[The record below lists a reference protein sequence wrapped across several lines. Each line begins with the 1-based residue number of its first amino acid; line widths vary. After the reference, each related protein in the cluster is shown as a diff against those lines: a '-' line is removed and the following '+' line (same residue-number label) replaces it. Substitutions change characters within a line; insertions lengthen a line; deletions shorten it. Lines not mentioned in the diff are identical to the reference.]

1 MRKMATTKASIK
13 DLKSNSFV
21 IIEDVPCR
29 VDKVQIS
36 SSGKH
41 GHSKVRLDAK
51 GLLDGRTRS
60 IIMPA
65 DEEVEIPI
73 VEKKQGQVLS
83 ITGNTAQVMD
93 MTDFQVFDMEIPEE
107 RKEEVKQGEEID
119 YYEVSDVKTL
129 KKLK

>member
-1 MRKMATTKASIK
+1 MATTKAEIK

-51 GLLDGRTRS
+51 GLFDGRTRS

-83 ITGNTAQVMD
+83 ISGKTAQVMD
-93 MTDFQVFDMEIPEE
+93 MTDFQVFDLEIPED

>member
-1 MRKMATTKASIK
+1 MASTKAVVK
-13 DLKSNSFV
+13 DLKPNSFV
-21 IIEDVPCR
+21 AIDGAPCR
-29 VDKVQIS
+29 VDKVQVS

-60 IIMPA
+60 IIEPA
-65 DEEVEIPI
+65 DEEIEVPI

-83 ITGNTAQVMD
+83 ITGNNAQVMD

-107 RKEEVKQGEEID
+107 RKDEVKQGEEID
-119 YYEVSDVKTL
+119 YYEVSDIKTL